1 MIEGPGGRGSEA
13 GVTLVEMLVAL
24 VLCALIGVAGLT
36 MLDAILRVDR
46 ATEAG
51 LDRHADIDRAFLV
64 IGRDVLAADAGR
76 LRLDE
81 ASLVLPAG
89 PLVTSYRVEDGTLLR
104 RTGAA
109 EVDQSLLRGV
119 SGAEWRVLDG
129 LRAWH
134 GSWPAPDA
142 VPGALGVD
150 LRMSLDGPKGG
161 AVRRV
166 FRATPG
172 ASATTGS

>member
-1 MIEGPGGRGSEA
+1 MTRGPGARDPQA

-24 VLCALIGVAGLT
+24 ALCALIGVAGLT

-46 ATEAG
+46 ATGTG

-64 IGRDVLAADAGR
+64 IGQDVLTADAAG
-76 LRLDE
+76 LRLDD
-81 ASLVLPAG
+81 AGLTLPAE
-89 PLVTSYRVEDGTLLR
+89 PVATSYRVEDGTLLR

-109 EVDQSLLRGV
+109 GVDQALLRGV

-129 LRAWH
+129 ARAWH
-134 GSWPAPDA
+134 GSWPAADA
-142 VPGALGVD
+142 GMTAIGLD
-150 LRMSLDGPKGG
+150 LRLSLEEPEGG

-172 ASATTGS
+172 ASAAPGS

>member
-1 MIEGPGGRGSEA
+1 MIPEPRARDPEG

-46 ATEAG
+46 ATGAG

-64 IGRDVLAADAGR
+64 IGRDTLTADAAR

-81 ASLVLPAG
+81 AALTLPAG

-104 RTGAA
+104 RTGAPG
-109 EVDQSLLRGV
+109 VDQALLRGV
-119 SGAEWRVLDG
+119 TGAEWRVLDR

-134 GSWPAPDA
+134 GSWPVPDA
-142 VPGALGVD
+142 VPGAIGVE
-150 LRMSLDGPKGG
+150 LRLSLEEPEGA
-161 AVRRV
+161 AVRRM

-172 ASATTGS
+172 TSAALGS